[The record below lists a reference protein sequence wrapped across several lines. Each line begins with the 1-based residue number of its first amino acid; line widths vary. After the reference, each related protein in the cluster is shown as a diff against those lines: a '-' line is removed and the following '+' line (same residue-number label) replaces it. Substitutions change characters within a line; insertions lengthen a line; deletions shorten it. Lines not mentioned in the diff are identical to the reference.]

1 MSATVEIGGF
11 KATITDGQWTS
22 DNPALAQILTALL
35 PTWGP
40 SGADPNPDLHIAQNA
55 VKQLGG
61 TVLEYDE
68 TEFEEGVVY

>member
-1 MSATVEIGGF
+1 MSAIIKVSGF

-22 DNPALAQILTALL
+22 DNPALTQILIALL

-40 SGADPNPDLHIAQNA
+40 SGSDPNPDLHIAQNA

-61 TVLEYDE
+61 IVLEYDE
-68 TEFEEGVVY
+68 TEFEEGTVY